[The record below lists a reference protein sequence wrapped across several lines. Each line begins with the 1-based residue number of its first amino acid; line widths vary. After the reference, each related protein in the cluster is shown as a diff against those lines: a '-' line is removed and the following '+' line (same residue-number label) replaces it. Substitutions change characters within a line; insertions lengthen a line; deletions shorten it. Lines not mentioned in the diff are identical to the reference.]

1 MSLLQNRTG
10 FFILVALTCLWV
22 VLGFSASDG
31 LYNTDETLY
40 RLGAETFRSTGT
52 FVVQNGYESFRS
64 EDLRHLLL
72 VNGPSGLV
80 PQYPVGSAL
89 AATPLIDVFGYKS
102 LLALNVLAGIGALF
116 STYFLALRLFGSD
129 DVANLTVVVLA
140 LCTFWSEYVVGLWP
154 HSVSLFLV
162 TLAIVFFL
170 AALDRTRA
178 AWHPAFWA
186 GICVGVGMSFRLE
199 VLLLLPAIAAAT
211 ILYARKPIEIMIA
224 GALGMAPI
232 IALLSYANKVK
243 FDTYSPL
250 SYGQSGGGTDAST
263 YWPLGL
269 AMLFG
274 LTGLIFLRNRSAA
287 NVERKYI
294 LAGTAVFVLG
304 VVILNPFVPILQKLT
319 GGIHALL
326 LDSTSIQ
333 DSRPK
338 ALMTLPDGTVAFWGL
353 PKKALFQS
361 LPWLGCLALLIG
373 LVWGE
378 RRRSVAIALLFVTV
392 WALPF
397 ILRSWHGGMSSNMR
411 YLLPVIPL
419 LAMLSIWGILEL
431 AQRRGSVNPYIFG
444 IASLVGFAVP
454 LVWILFVKESTFWI
468 NQVASLYLFC
478 AIAVLSFVAGFVRH
492 KVLAQV
498 SLYAVAAGLGW
509 SSYLAFQDYSLS
521 QSRRTDTAAI
531 AEAISSIS
539 DRAVL
544 YGAPAHFYPAFSNP
558 NQLLARPPNPA
569 TQVDATFVKAAC
581 GAGYRVLFA
590 DYLIEQLGDL
600 AGSVSEYMWKE
611 GIKGPGMV
619 EFNCGT

>member
-1 MSLLQNRTG
+1 
-10 FFILVALTCLWV
+10 
-22 VLGFSASDG
+22 
-31 LYNTDETLY
+31 
-40 RLGAETFRSTGT
+40 
-52 FVVQNGYESFRS
+52 
-64 EDLRHLLL
+64 
-72 VNGPSGLV
+72 
-80 PQYPVGSAL
+80 
-89 AATPLIDVFGYKS
+89 
-102 LLALNVLAGIGALF
+102 
-116 STYFLALRLFGSD
+116 
-129 DVANLTVVVLA
+129 
-140 LCTFWSEYVVGLWP
+140 
-154 HSVSLFLV
+154 
-162 TLAIVFFL
+162 
-170 AALDRTRA
+170 
-178 AWHPAFWA
+178 
-186 GICVGVGMSFRLE
+186 
-199 VLLLLPAIAAAT
+199 
-211 ILYARKPIEIMIA
+211 
-224 GALGMAPI
+224 
-232 IALLSYANKVK
+232 
-243 FDTYSPL
+243 
-250 SYGQSGGGTDAST
+250 
-263 YWPLGL
+263 
-269 AMLFG
+269 
-274 LTGLIFLRNRSAA
+274 
-287 NVERKYI
+287 
-294 LAGTAVFVLG
+294 
-304 VVILNPFVPILQKLT
+304 
-319 GGIHALL
+319 
-326 LDSTSIQ
+326 
-333 DSRPK
+333 
-338 ALMTLPDGTVAFWGL
+338 
-353 PKKALFQS
+353 
-361 LPWLGCLALLIG
+361 
-373 LVWGE
+373 
-378 RRRSVAIALLFVTV
+378 
-392 WALPF
+392 
-397 ILRSWHGGMSSNMR
+397 MR